1 MALDCK
7 EVGNVA
13 CSCSL
18 LATSLRS
25 QGLRLINTCCGRECG
40 AAEGGEM
47 PPVLS
52 ETQHCHPVSHNLMSG
67 SLLALSEYSL
77 SWERRK

>member
-1 MALDCK
+1 MLCF
-7 EVGNVA
+7 
-13 CSCSL
+13 SFH

-25 QGLRLINTCCGRECG
+25 QGLRLINTRCGQKCA

-52 ETQHCHPVSHNLMSG
+52 ETQQCHPVSHILMSG
-67 SLLALSEYSL
+67 LLLVCIL
-77 SWERRK
+77 FLGK